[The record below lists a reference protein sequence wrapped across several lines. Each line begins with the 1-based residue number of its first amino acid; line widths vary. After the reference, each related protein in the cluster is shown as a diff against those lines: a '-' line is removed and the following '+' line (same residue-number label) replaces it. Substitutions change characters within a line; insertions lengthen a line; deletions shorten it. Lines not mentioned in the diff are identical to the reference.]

1 MAPNFTK
8 LKNISFFWDAEEK
21 NLGQANFQKIRE
33 LFTKKLSLS
42 SQKHGFGIRDPVS
55 GKNPFRIPDP
65 GVKRH
70 RILDPG
76 SGAQYCW
83 ECYTFSR
90 GDVGIWCLNIIW
102 SIFENFKI
110 WNRNE
115 HFGLNFRELRNNFL
129 GLLKILKFVDA
140 DADPILGIFLTL
152 DPRWKNFRSGIRD
165 KHPGYATLIQSLEV
179 FNATWSI
186 ATPIWRVLTL
196 VALLWKWGDEIFIAS

>member
-8 LKNISFFWDAEEK
+8 LKIILFFWNAEK
-21 NLGQANFQKIRE
+21 KSLGQANFQKIRE
-33 LFTKKLSLS
+33 LFIKKLSLS
-42 SQKHGFGIRDPVS
+42 SQKYGFGIRDPVS
-55 GKNPFRIPDP
+55 GKNPFRILDP

-76 SGAQYCW
+76 SGAQHCW

-129 GLLKILKFVDA
+129 GLKYLNSLMLMRIRFWESFWPWIQDGKTS
-140 DADPILGIFLTL
+140 DPG
-152 DPRWKNFRSGIRD
+152 SGINILD
-165 KHPGYATLIQSLEV
+165 TQHWYKV
-179 FNATWSI
+179 
-186 ATPIWRVLTL
+186 
-196 VALLWKWGDEIFIAS
+196 